1 MRRMLLAI
9 LSALYLGVFSQ
20 TAGSASTFPKAGA
33 YLTCLPETA
42 AAVSTPSLPVGLVWG
57 FAASEMHQGC
67 DWAGLSQNQGIAL
80 DKAAKTAETRFKF
93 NALAD
98 LNHFLAPG
106 AASIQAFPNPAIEW
120 VRFDA
125 RNVPTGNYTLS
136 IFNIIGRAVWKQ
148 NYKISGAFSV
158 RVELDKFKKGTYL
171 YSLMD
176 GKGTIIGTKR
186 LVIIKP

>member
-1 MRRMLLAI
+1 MLLAI
-9 LSALYLGVFSQ
+9 LSALYLGAFAQV
-20 TAGSASTFPKAGA
+20 AESASFPKVGA
-33 YLTCLPETA
+33 SLPHAIEIA
-42 AAVSTPSLPVGLVWG
+42 PDVSMGSLPVEDLVWG
-57 FAASEMHQGC
+57 FTGT
-67 DWAGLSQNQGIAL
+67 DL
-80 DKAAKTAETRFKF
+80 DNLR
-93 NALAD
+93 
-98 LNHFLAPG
+98 APG

-136 IFNIIGRAVWKQ
+136 IFNIIGKAVWKQ

>member
-1 MRRMLLAI
+1 MLLAI
-9 LSALYLGVFSQ
+9 LSALYFGAFAQV
-20 TAGSASTFPKAGA
+20 AESASTFPKAGA
-33 YLTCLPETA
+33 
-42 AAVSTPSLPVGLVWG
+42 SLPHVLANAPTVPTASLPFEDVVWG
-57 FAASEMHQGC
+57 FTDLETPQDDALVYLAP
-67 DWAGLSQNQGIAL
+67 NQGIAL
-80 DKAAKTAETRFKF
+80 NKMAKTEKTRFKF
-93 NALAD
+93 AKLTD
-98 LNHFLAPG
+98 LDNLRAPG